1 MGTSL
6 QEKMAALDPARQA
19 RIKAET
25 ERLQA
30 EYMTLQDLRKAREMT
45 QVRLAEILGKSQ
57 VTVAQM
63 EKRTDVMLSTLRSY
77 IEAMGGQLD
86 LVVRFPDREPV
97 VLQGLRD
104 DGPAPHSSGPS
115 SPRTKATPLKHKG
128 R

>member
-63 EKRTDVMLSTLRSY
+63 EKRADIMLSTLRSY

-86 LVVRFPDREPV
+86 LVVRFADREPV
-97 VLQGLRD
+97 ILQGLSD
-104 DGPAPHSSGPS
+104 DGPATNPSGPS
-115 SPRTKATPLKHKG
+115 SPQTKATP
-128 R
+128 